1 MKSIVILPSFERSLK
16 KLSALENKQIVESLE
31 AFNKMLISG
40 HCPAGLGF
48 KKINHDKYELR
59 ATIRLRIVIKSDG
72 DTYYLVLVG
81 NHDEV
86 RRYLREYR

>member
-1 MKSIVILPSFERSLK
+1 MKSIVVLPSFERSLK
-16 KLSALENKQIVESLE
+16 KLSLLERKQIAESLE
-31 AFNKMLISG
+31 SFNRMLITG
-40 HCPAGLGF
+40 DCPAGLGF

-59 ATIRLRIVIKSDG
+59 ATIRIRVVMKSDG

-81 NHDEV
+81 NHDDV

>member
-16 KLSALENKQIVESLE
+16 KLSALERKQTAESLE
-31 AFNKMLISG
+31 AFNSMLFTG
-40 HCPAGLGF
+40 HCPVGLGF

-59 ATIRLRIVIKSDG
+59 ATIRIRVVIKSDG

>member
-16 KLSALENKQIVESLE
+16 RLSPLERKQTTETLE
-31 AFNKMLISG
+31 AFNAMLISG
-40 HCPAGLGF
+40 YFPAGLGF

>member
-16 KLSALENKQIVESLE
+16 KLSVLERKQTAESLE
-31 AFNKMLISG
+31 AFNAMLITGRCSD
-40 HCPAGLGF
+40 GLGF

-59 ATIRLRIVIKSDG
+59 ATIRIRVVIKSDG

-86 RRYLREYR
+86 KRYLREQR